1 MNKIF
6 GFLKLIR
13 IKNLLIIALL
23 QILIKYTLIN
33 IYLEN
38 YQLDNLLFFIYLIT
52 LLFVVA
58 GGYIINDIFDV
69 NTDQIN
75 KKNIINNIISIKNAK
90 NSYVIMNFLT
100 IIGTTILVIK
110 TNNIIS
116 IFIFLFF
123 IISLYKY
130 SQVFKKQF
138 LIGNIQVAFLTAF
151 SIFNLILL
159 DLLNENNQND
169 YSKKTIV
176 KIILI
181 YTLFSFITT
190 LVREII
196 KDIED
201 IEGDKKIK
209 ARTIPIVLGMI
220 HSKRIVTILLTIT
233 IVGLMLI
240 QYFQYSFILSDFEIE
255 ISIWGLNKISFIYVT
270 ILQLLLFLF
279 LFYLNKS
286 KYKKDFYFLSQLL
299 KVLMLVAILSIPVF
313 SYFHLKC

>member
-1 MNKIF
+1 MSKIF

-33 IYLEN
+33 IYLES
-38 YQLDNLLFFIYLIT
+38 YQLDNVLFFIYLFT
-52 LLFVVA
+52 LLFTVA

-69 NTDQIN
+69 STDQIN
-75 KKNIINNIISIKNAK
+75 KKNIINNTISIKNAK
-90 NSYVIMNFLT
+90 TSYVIMNFLT
-100 IIGTTILVIK
+100 IIGTAYLVIE
-110 TNNIIS
+110 TNKIIS
-116 IFIFLFF
+116 VFIFLFF

-151 SIFNLILL
+151 SIVNLVLL
-159 DLLNENNQND
+159 DVLNENNQND
-169 YSKKTIV
+169 YSNQTIV

-209 ARTIPIVLGMI
+209 ATTIPIVLGASN
-220 HSKRIVTILLTIT
+220 SKRIVSILLAITIT
-233 IVGLMLI
+233 GLMLI

-255 ISIWGLNKISFIYVT
+255 ISIWGLNTVSFIYVT
-270 ILQLLLFLF
+270 ILQLLLILLLF
-279 LFYLNKS
+279 NLNKS
-286 KYKKDFYFLSQLL
+286 QYKNDFYFLSQFL
-299 KVLMLVAILSIPVF
+299 KLIMLVAILSIPIF
-313 SYFHLKC
+313 TYLHLKC

>member
-1 MNKIF
+1 MSKIF

-33 IYLEN
+33 IYLES

-75 KKNIINNIISIKNAK
+75 KKNTINNTISIKNAK

-100 IIGTTILVIK
+100 IIGTIYLVIK

-151 SIFNLILL
+151 SIVNLILL

-169 YSKKTIV
+169 YSKQIIV

-181 YTLFSFITT
+181 YTLFSFIST

-209 ARTIPIVLGMI
+209 ARTIPIILGII
-220 HSKRIVTILLTIT
+220 HSKRIATILLTIT
-233 IVGLMLI
+233 IAGLMII

-270 ILQLLLFLF
+270 ILQLLLFLL

-313 SYFHLKC
+313 TYFHLKC

>member
-100 IIGTTILVIK
+100 IIGTTLLVIK

-151 SIFNLILL
+151 SIVNLILL

-209 ARTIPIVLGMI
+209 ARTIPIALGMI

-233 IVGLMLI
+233 IAGLMLI

-270 ILQLLLFLF
+270 ILQLLLFLL

-286 KYKKDFYFLSQLL
+286 KYKKDFYFLSQIL

-313 SYFHLKC
+313 TYFHLKC